1 MCSIILHQEQLQGK
15 IQEYFPS
22 INLNKYQQVRNPFVQ
37 SDKLDTTI
45 LSCQE
50 EDDLTDIRNNEGLK
64 NMFQEITLDKFWIH
78 VQTEYTAVASKV
90 IRLLLQFSTLYL
102 CEVGFSRL
110 TIIKSQSRERL
121 LIVEE
126 EKRVALTTIF
136 SNIKKICQSY
146 QAQPS
151 Y

>member
-78 VQTEYTAVASKV
+78 VQTEYPAVASKV
-90 IRLLLQFSTLYL
+90 I
-102 CEVGFSRL
+102 
-110 TIIKSQSRERL
+110 
-121 LIVEE
+121 
-126 EKRVALTTIF
+126 
-136 SNIKKICQSY
+136 
-146 QAQPS
+146 
-151 Y
+151 

>member
-1 MCSIILHQEQLQGK
+1 MCSIILRQEQLQGK

-78 VQTEYTAVASKV
+78 VQTEYPAVASKV

-102 CEVGFSRL
+102 CEVGFFRL
-110 TIIKSQSRERL
+110 TIIKSQRRERL

-126 EKRVALTTIF
+126 EKRVALTTIS
-136 SNIKKICQSY
+136 SNIKKICQSH